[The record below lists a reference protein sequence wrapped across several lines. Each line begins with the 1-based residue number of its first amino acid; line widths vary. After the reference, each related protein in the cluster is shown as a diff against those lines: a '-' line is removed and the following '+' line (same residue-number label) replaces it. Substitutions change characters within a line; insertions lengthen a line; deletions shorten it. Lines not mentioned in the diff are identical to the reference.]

1 MLPLIEMM
9 MKAGGGEAMQ
19 NMARQFGLSQAQVQ
33 SAIEAL
39 MPAFSIGL
47 KRNAAD
53 PMGMGAF
60 LQALGT
66 GNHANYF
73 DDVAKAFNPAGV
85 SDGNNILGHLF
96 GSKEV
101 SRAVAAQAAAATG
114 IGTEILKQMLPVVA
128 SMMMG
133 GLAKQTSGQLQAAGM
148 GGGNV
153 FGQVIEE
160 MMKQYTGQRQS
171 QPEAPSNPMG
181 DNPWGK
187 MIEGMFGGGQQ
198 NQRQQN
204 PMGDNP
210 LGKIF
215 EEMTKGMTG
224 GQSRQAEPRRQ
235 ANPMQ
240 DNPFGK
246 MLEEMF
252 GGGQSR
258 GRTAQQE
265 EAPEDEPAE
274 RPRRT
279 QSKNPLED
287 VLNDMFQTGRKT
299 QETYQK
305 GMESIF
311 DQYMRGMDRNR

>member
-9 MKAGGGEAMQ
+9 MKAGGGEAMG
-19 NMARQFGLSQAQVQ
+19 NMARQFGLSQDQVQ

-39 MPAFSIGL
+39 MPAFSTGL

-73 DDVAKAFNPAGV
+73 DNVQKAFNPAGV
-85 SDGNNILGHLF
+85 ADGNNILGHLF

-101 SRAVAAQAAAATG
+101 SRAVAAQASAATG
-114 IGTEILKQMLPVVA
+114 IGAEILKQMLPSLA

-133 GLAKQTSGQLQAAGM
+133 GLAKQTAGQMHAAAGT

-160 MMKQYTGQRQS
+160 MMKQYGGQRQAQP
-171 QPEAPSNPMG
+171 QPEA
-181 DNPWGK
+181 
-187 MIEGMFGGGQQ
+187 
-198 NQRQQN
+198 
-204 PMGDNP
+204 
-210 LGKIF
+210 
-215 EEMTKGMTG
+215 
-224 GQSRQAEPRRQ
+224 
-235 ANPMQ
+235 Q

-246 MLEEMF
+246 MLEGMFGGGAQQQRQQNPMSDNPLGKILEGMF

-258 GRTAQQE
+258 QPVEPQHEE
-265 EAPEDEPAE
+265 EAPQ
-274 RPRRT
+274 PRRG
-279 QSKNPLED
+279 QAKNPLED

-299 QETYQK
+299 QETYQQ
-305 GMESIF
+305 GVESIF
-311 DQYMRGMDRNR
+311 DQFKRGMDRNR